1 MSLTEDQ
8 KKAYREELGKMEAQ
22 TIRDSRKRLSTDDF
36 DSLAIIG
43 RGAFGEVICYS
54 QRYLYLYVLLPCPLL
69 PLSAENK
76 CSSIVAFFLV
86 LLLMPYSMSLYCLA
100 KSA

>member
-1 MSLTEDQ
+1 MSLTEEQ

-43 RGAFGEVICYS
+43 RGAFGEVRMPTAQWVWHRNPFI
-54 QRYLYLYVLLPCPLL
+54 LLF
-69 PLSAENK
+69 LSLCQE
-76 CSSIVAFFLV
+76 
-86 LLLMPYSMSLYCLA
+86 
-100 KSA
+100 